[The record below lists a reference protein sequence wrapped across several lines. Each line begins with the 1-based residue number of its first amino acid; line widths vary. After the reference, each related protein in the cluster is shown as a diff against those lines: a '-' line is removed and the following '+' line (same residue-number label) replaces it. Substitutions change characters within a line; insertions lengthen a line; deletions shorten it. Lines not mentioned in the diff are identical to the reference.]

1 MAYFGMSKNGSGY
14 RDETAYKAL
23 MGMAKPGDVWTAGD
37 GREQVLILKNQGSF
51 VNCISL
57 AERKKHEN
65 MMEVNS
71 AGTHYTNPAMV
82 KYLFCE
88 KLGTFV
94 QRLPA
99 DEFDRVLEAVE
110 DALTFPRIRVSRLG
124 KAGKRRQEC
133 HALLDKILD
142 RTEGA

>member
-1 MAYFGMSKNGSGY
+1 MAYFSMGKNGSGY

-23 MGMAKPGDVWTAGD
+23 MGMAKPGDVWSAGD

-51 VNCISL
+51 VNCLTL
-57 AERKKHEN
+57 AETKRHEN

-71 AGTHYTNPAMV
+71 AGTYYTNPAMV

-88 KLGTFV
+88 KLGTFM

-99 DEFDRVLEAVE
+99 DEFDKVLEAVE
-110 DALTFPRIRVSRLG
+110 DALRFNRPG
-124 KAGKRRQEC
+124 KTAKHRREC
-133 HALLDKILD
+133 HELLDKVLD
-142 RTEGA
+142 RVGAEG